1 MDVKEM
7 PVEPVLVRGIIR
19 NGNWPKPTPGL
30 TPGSAQVNLAILP
43 KELAFD
49 FLLFCQ
55 KMTPSPLKARNSWCR
70 CLWRSH
76 RMHDDL
82 LLNCLCGCVGG
93 PDSLFHYLQ
102 CPHLFARQ
110 IMN

>member
-49 FLLFCQ
+49 FLLFVC
-55 KMTPSPLKARNSWCR
+55 
-70 CLWRSH
+70 H
-76 RMHDDL
+76 RVAY
-82 LLNCLCGCVGG
+82 G
-93 PDSLFHYLQ
+93 LFG
-102 CPHLFARQ
+102 LFLS
-110 IMN
+110 

>member
-43 KELAFD
+43 KELAYD

-55 KMTPSPLKARNSWCR
+55 HFFVFFLYNY
-70 CLWRSH
+70 
-76 RMHDDL
+76 L
-82 LLNCLCGCVGG
+82 LFFG
-93 PDSLFHYLQ
+93 F
-102 CPHLFARQ
+102 
-110 IMN
+110 